1 MLLVAKMFLFKINV
15 SERIIYFKDLK
26 SQLVIF
32 SLYFQC
38 PTLYRQRSTE
48 CSSCFCLLDLLTVK
62 ALYSV

>member
-1 MLLVAKMFLFKINV
+1 MLLVAKIFSFKINV
-15 SERIIYFKDLK
+15 SERITYFKDLK

-38 PTLYRQRSTE
+38 STLYRQRSTE
-48 CSSCFCLLDLLTVK
+48 CFSGFSLLDLLTVK